1 VQFFLKEPVLW
12 GAERFGSKKVLAS
25 YNIKYVIVGRENLT
39 LQQINLVQALFGKAS
54 KGAPVVYEE
63 GPMIVYALN

>member
-1 VQFFLKEPVLW
+1 
-12 GAERFGSKKVLAS
+12 
-25 YNIKYVIVGRENLT
+25 VIVGRENLT